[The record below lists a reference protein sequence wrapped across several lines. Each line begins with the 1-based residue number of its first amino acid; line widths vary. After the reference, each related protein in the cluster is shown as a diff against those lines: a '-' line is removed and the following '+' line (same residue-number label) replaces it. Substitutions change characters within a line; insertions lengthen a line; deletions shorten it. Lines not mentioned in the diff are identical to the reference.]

1 MALSNCIQQ
10 IVSFAPRGI
19 TQPALLEKNPRYV
32 SNDLNRWDTKNVHD
46 KNNIKMSIIFTA
58 SEN

>member
-1 MALSNCIQQ
+1 MALSNRIQQ
-10 IVSFAPRGI
+10 IVSFAQRGI
-19 TQPALLEKNPRYV
+19 TQLALLEKKPRYV